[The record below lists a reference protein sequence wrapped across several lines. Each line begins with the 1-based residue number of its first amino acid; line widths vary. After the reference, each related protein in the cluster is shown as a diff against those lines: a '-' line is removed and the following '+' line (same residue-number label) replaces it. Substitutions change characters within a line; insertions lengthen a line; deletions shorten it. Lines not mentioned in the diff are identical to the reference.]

1 MLLFQVTAASRAL
14 RHDDTAPASVP
25 STAINAQVLTDAARN
40 TPNIDHVWPTC
51 ATSSIVDIPVLC
63 ERRFDNM
70 QLPETP
76 AGWLAGDVGLGGRD
90 EQDEGGRALIVVD
103 KPRPFAHYC
112 SYFLCLSRG
121 VMTLTNNKIRKLS
134 NGRHPEE
141 RDPETMDHAK
151 SRSKLRCGPRIPR
164 YSNPNLEAEA
174 VKCTWSGNGR
184 GSWLFSYNVTKVAGR
199 WLENSAGG
207 PRRDTITLWET

>member
-25 STAINAQVLTDAARN
+25 STAMNAQVLTDAARN

-103 KPRPFAHYC
+103 EPRPFAHYC

-134 NGRHPEE
+134 NGRHPESA
-141 RDPETMDHAK
+141 T
-151 SRSKLRCGPRIPR
+151 LRP
-164 YSNPNLEAEA
+164 
-174 VKCTWSGNGR
+174 W
-184 GSWLFSYNVTKVAGR
+184 
-199 WLENSAGG
+199 
-207 PRRDTITLWET
+207 ITLNRDRNYVAALGSHDTLTLISRPKPSNAHGLATGEDHGSSHTM